1 MARLIFISHPDV
13 QVDPAVPVPDWGL
26 NAKGRDRMSAFA
38 GSATVRGT
46 GAVWSS
52 AERKAVEAA
61 RILAARL
68 GVDLRLCKEL
78 GEMDRSATGY
88 LSPEDFERT
97 ADAFFANPEDS
108 VRGWERAR
116 DAQARIVGAVGR
128 IAAEHS
134 GGDLAVIS
142 HGGVGALLWA
152 HLVAEPISR
161 RFDQPGQGHY
171 WIAELPGLRPVQAWR
186 ALEAG

>member
-1 MARLIFISHPDV
+1 MARLIFISHPEV
-13 QVDPAVPVPDWGL
+13 QIDPAVPIPDWGL
-26 NAKGRDRMSAFA
+26 SAKGRDRMSAFA
-38 GSATVRGT
+38 ATAVVRRT
-46 GAVWSS
+46 AAIWSS

-61 RILAARL
+61 GIFAAGL
-68 GVDLRLCKEL
+68 GVELRLCEGL
-78 GEMDRSATGY
+78 GEMDRSATGF
-88 LSPEDFERT
+88 LPPDDFERT
-97 ADAFFANPEDS
+97 ADAFFANPDDS

-134 GGDLAVIS
+134 GGDLAVVS

-152 HLVAEPISR
+152 HLVAQPISR
-161 RFDQPGQGHY
+161 RFDQPGQGHF
-171 WIAELPGLRPVQAWR
+171 WVAELPALRPVEGWQ